1 MHCDHGGDLPSTE
14 TKAQSRQ
21 ASEQKVGWAQQ
32 RMNWCFPRA
41 AAIISSCRLYAW
53 HRTRR
58 KHLAWREFKQTAV
71 RGQKVKGTKPLE
83 RLPHNFSSWWTLQ
96 DLDTLSD
103 SNIST
108 PPHTHQMRRSRE
120 FRLVWNVN
128 RSGKPKPRRWE
139 KVKDHKSDRASLL
152 AQLNKRHIQRKQGP
166 GV

>member
-1 MHCDHGGDLPSTE
+1 MHCGHGGDLPSTE

-58 KHLAWREFKQTAV
+58 KHLAWRELKQTAV

-103 SNIST
+103 SNISNPPTHT
-108 PPHTHQMRRSRE
+108 PDAEIERIPTGVECEPFWKTKTTQVGEGQRSQIRQSITPGAAEQKTH
-120 FRLVWNVN
+120 
-128 RSGKPKPRRWE
+128 PT
-139 KVKDHKSDRASLL
+139 
-152 AQLNKRHIQRKQGP
+152 
-166 GV
+166 